1 MTKAL
6 TWIGDCKKEKQSPVH
21 GLSGSKTIVFRL
33 ALGQLAWPNVDS
45 MDVGLHNTILAL
57 GLIMYPQESSP
68 NAPRSYIINPPQTR
82 PDPFLVTLISCQ
94 FQATQP
100 SRLF

>member
-1 MTKAL
+1 MAYQVL
-6 TWIGDCKKEKQSPVH
+6 KK
-21 GLSGSKTIVFRL
+21 IVFRL

-68 NAPRSYIINPPQTR
+68 NAPRSYIINPPQI
-82 PDPFLVTLISCQ
+82 PSSSHLSHASCKRHNPLAC
-94 FQATQP
+94 FD
-100 SRLF
+100 F